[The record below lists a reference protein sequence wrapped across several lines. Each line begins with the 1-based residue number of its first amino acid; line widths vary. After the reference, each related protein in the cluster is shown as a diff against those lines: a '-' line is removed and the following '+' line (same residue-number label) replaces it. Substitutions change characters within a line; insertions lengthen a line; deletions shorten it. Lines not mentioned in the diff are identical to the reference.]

1 MPNSYSVDL
10 RWRVVWLN
18 LVQRASTSKISR
30 LLCLSQRT
38 VQRYLALFHRTGDV
52 KPRVRKNGP
61 AKLLGEVEQVILLRL
76 IIQNPGIYLHEIQLK
91 LQLAFG
97 VRVGAA
103 TICRTLKFMGC
114 TRQRMRHVAIQQ
126 SESMRAKFMA
136 EISIY
141 DPTMFLWIDES
152 GFDNRNSIRRFG
164 YSFRGMRPVDHRLLV
179 RGIRY
184 SVIPVMSTTGIHD
197 LYLAEGSVNGKRFEY
212 FVRTCLL
219 PVLLPYNGIN
229 PHSIVIM
236 DNASI
241 HHVASVVRLI
251 ESTGAK
257 LVFLPPYS
265 PDLNPLEPVFG
276 KVKQLLKENDSIF
289 QVCSSP
295 RAFLTM
301 VFGMVTTED
310 CNSFSRH
317 CGYM

>member
-1 MPNSYSVDL
+1 MPNPYSVDL

-18 LVQRASTSKISR
+18 LVQRASTLKISR

-38 VQRYLALFHRTGDV
+38 VQRYLVLFHRTGDV

-76 IIQNPGIYLHEIQLK
+76 IIQNPGIYLREIQLK
-91 LQLAFG
+91 LQLIFG

-152 GFDNRNSIRRFG
+152 GFDNWNSIRKFG
-164 YSFRGMRPVDHRLLV
+164 YSLRGMRPVDHRLLV

-184 SVIPVMSTTGIHD
+184 SAIPVMSTTGVHD
-197 LYLAEGSVNGKRFEY
+197 LYLAEGSVNGERFEY
-212 FVRTCLL
+212 FVRTCM
-219 PVLLPYNGIN
+219 PTI
-229 PHSIVIM
+229 
-236 DNASI
+236 
-241 HHVASVVRLI
+241 
-251 ESTGAK
+251 STTTIQWNK
-257 LVFLPPYS
+257 
-265 PDLNPLEPVFG
+265 
-276 KVKQLLKENDSIF
+276 
-289 QVCSSP
+289 SS
-295 RAFLTM
+295 F
-301 VFGMVTTED
+301 
-310 CNSFSRH
+310 H
-317 CGYM
+317 CDYG